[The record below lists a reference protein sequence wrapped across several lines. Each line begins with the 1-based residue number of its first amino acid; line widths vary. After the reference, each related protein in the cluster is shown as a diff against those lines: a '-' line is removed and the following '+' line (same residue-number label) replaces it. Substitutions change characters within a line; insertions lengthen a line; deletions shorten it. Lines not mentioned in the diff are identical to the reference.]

1 MHKTLVALLVP
12 LTMLVSA
19 ARRTLASKAVALG
32 PIGGELRHPRR
43 FDLELVH
50 QRSWP
55 QLARG
60 SPWFATLARKITSR
74 ATGVAQLAIAKVRER
89 LAPQSPSLACG

>member
-60 SPWFATLARKITSR
+60 SPFAAFMKQITSR

>member
-19 ARRTLASKAVALG
+19 ARRTLAAKAVALDPLG
-32 PIGGELRHPRR
+32 WELGVPRKSGSEP
-43 FDLELVH
+43 FD
-50 QRSWP
+50 QRSRP

-60 SPWFATLARKITSR
+60 SPWFATLARKITIR